1 MDSQD
6 EVKVPNMSST
16 GENSLNK
23 TYPPSLNKKI
33 IDADLEKERLN
44 KEDKRSER
52 GWLGKLFGAGV
63 HSPNNIAGLLIVIL
77 LLVAIGYTF
86 FMLVYCPVE
95 THHQVVDFWGI
106 ITPLI
111 TLALGYLF
119 GKSS

>member
-63 HSPNNIAGLLIVIL
+63 HSPNNIA
-77 LLVAIGYTF
+77 
-86 FMLVYCPVE
+86 
-95 THHQVVDFWGI
+95 
-106 ITPLI
+106 
-111 TLALGYLF
+111 
-119 GKSS
+119 